1 MPQTITA
8 EQAYRILERY
18 EADLRKP
25 QQPVNFSAEDM
36 EAILSYFLETDVRK
50 ASKENLLRAFF
61 GLLFREDIIE
71 GAYRAWSSEELFLT
85 NNGNEPEEGK

>member
-8 EQAYRILERY
+8 EQAYRILEKY

-36 EAILSYFLETDVRK
+36 EAILSHFLETDVRE
-50 ASKENLLRAFF
+50 ASKEDLLRAFF
-61 GLLFREDIIE
+61 GLLSREDILQR
-71 GAYRAWSSEELFLT
+71 AYRVWSSEELFLT
-85 NNGNEPEEGK
+85 NNGDEPEEGK